1 MSDAIGSICLTVL
14 LIFCLGDPDLLD
26 ALIANLQNNEV
37 VQCSP

>member
-1 MSDAIGSICLTVL
+1 MSDAICCICLTIL

-26 ALIANLQNNEV
+26 ALITNLQGKDI